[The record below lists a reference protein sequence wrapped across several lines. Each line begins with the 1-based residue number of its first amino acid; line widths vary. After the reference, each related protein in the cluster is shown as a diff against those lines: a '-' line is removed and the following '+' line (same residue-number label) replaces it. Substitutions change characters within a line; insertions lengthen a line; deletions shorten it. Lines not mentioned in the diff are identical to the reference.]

1 MTKAE
6 TKAVAAVVLS
16 PMMKQF
22 LDLKS
27 KHPDALLLF
36 RTGDFYETY
45 QSMRPTSR
53 MPGKHHRFWVLL

>member
-22 LDLKS
+22 LDLV
-27 KHPDALLLF
+27 
-36 RTGDFYETY
+36 T
-45 QSMRPTSR
+45 SMRPTSR